1 MRTNL
6 PVSQEEHL
14 VPPGIAIVSKTDLRG
29 VITYAN
35 DAFVDISGYSREELI
50 GQPHNL
56 LRHPDMPPQAFAHM
70 WATLKKGNP
79 WKGIV
84 KNRTR
89 DGGFYWVKAV
99 VVPVR
104 KDNETIGYMSV
115 RETASRDEIAAA
127 ERTYRKLAASGEPIK
142 ANPLHNLLTIKTGFL
157 LGSLFVIFLMVMGG
171 ILGIGGLMLSNG
183 TVETLYKNRIVTLI
197 KIGQM
202 DAEVRQITEATAN
215 GHPAVPLPPART
227 ITIARLLAELEGT
240 PLPPSGQAMV
250 HGLQAEFTQLN
261 QLLNA
266 AQEADP
272 ADGNAAAPLL
282 QASLGRLQNQLGEL
296 GRTVQA
302 ISDDD
307 YMSMRERNLMIG
319 KIALA
324 GIVVGILAVLVV
336 GHFFIRDIVTPLHAA
351 IRSFDRI
358 AQGDLTGEVE
368 VFGKGETGQLI
379 RASAVMQMH
388 LKVIT
393 DEICLVAKG
402 IQAHCGQLNRALFEI
417 SDHSEIQHD
426 RLSQARS
433 TLTETQSF
441 SLELEQMLG
450 RLHEAVQGGGG
461 GAGEHAA
468 ELVARIE
475 NAIRLQSFA
484 FEDFLARVDQLAE
497 LVVDNRQDT
506 QAAYAMSERL
516 QDAAGHLN
524 ELVSY
529 FSTTQPPQASSLPQ
543 ETAVLEQA

>member
-272 ADGNAAAPLL
+272 ANGNAAAPLL

-450 RLHEAVQGGGG
+450 RLHEAVQGGG
-461 GAGEHAA
+461 AGEHAA